1 MNTKTRNIIVAIV
14 VLQVL
19 LTVGI
24 FMLPRMVK
32 ALPGETYVRLQNN
45 RLTAPVMHFI
55 TTPIP
60 QALPAAATGGAV
72 IAAAELP
79 QIPGLQEAAPVPT
92 LPPTSTPTVI
102 TVVSDVTTD
111 STATPEPTAVP
122 TQTPTP
128 TPRPT
133 LTPPPESATIDG
145 LITVKQGFN
154 NCGPANL
161 TIVLNYYGDETT
173 QETAAAYLKPNKED
187 RNVSPWQIS
196 DYVNDFTQLRS
207 TVHSGGDL
215 DMIKQLIAN
224 GFPVVIEKGYEPNN
238 AEGWYGHYLTVY
250 GYDDDKGEIYTRDTN
265 LGPFD
270 GKPRIDKYADFM
282 YWWQQ
287 FNYTFY
293 VVYEPAQEELVMTII
308 PQPLQ
313 ERISMWQYAAE
324 IARQELQDDPGNVF
338 TWFNLGVSLTY
349 LGQLTGEMT
358 YYEEAAVNFD
368 QARTIGL
375 PPRALYYEH
384 RPLMA
389 YYRLGRISDMMELT
403 DALLQTTG
411 GPWVEEIHWYRGHA
425 LAADGKLSAAREAYQ
440 EALIVNP
447 NFYPAQQSLDW
458 VNSVLN
464 G

>member
-1 MNTKTRNIIVAIV
+1 
-14 VLQVL
+14 
-19 LTVGI
+19 
-24 FMLPRMVK
+24 
-32 ALPGETYVRLQNN
+32 
-45 RLTAPVMHFI
+45 
-55 TTPIP
+55 
-60 QALPAAATGGAV
+60 
-72 IAAAELP
+72 
-79 QIPGLQEAAPVPT
+79 
-92 LPPTSTPTVI
+92 
-102 TVVSDVTTD
+102 DVYKR
-111 STATPEPTAVP
+111 
-122 TQTPTP
+122 Q
-128 TPRPT
+128 
-133 LTPPPESATIDG
+133 
-145 LITVKQGFN
+145 
-154 NCGPANL
+154 
-161 TIVLNYYGDETT
+161 
-173 QETAAAYLKPNKED
+173 
-187 RNVSPWQIS
+187 
-196 DYVNDFTQLRS
+196 
-207 TVHSGGDL
+207 
-215 DMIKQLIAN
+215 
-224 GFPVVIEKGYEPNN
+224 
-238 AEGWYGHYLTVY
+238 VY